1 MIVIDARP
9 LQNTPLTGVGL
20 VTQELIKRIKKP
32 NLTLFTSGLH
42 KPTFE
47 NKNHIHAPI
56 PNKLLTL
63 STLIT
68 NHPTIEQLIAQQHNE
83 PVDAVFLP
91 NCSITNL
98 KPKTP
103 LIITIHDL
111 SFLHINKTY
120 ALKNRWWH
128 HAVNIKKLAHRAQ
141 NIIAVSK
148 TTANDITETLNIPP
162 EKITVIY
169 PGIEK
174 QLSTLQLPQIPKKY
188 LLILSSIEPRKNLE
202 ILIKPLHDILRQP
215 KFHDVHIILL
225 GVLGFQGKKIL
236 QNFTQTLGTERFHYL
251 GYVTHEIKQALIT
264 NAYTTLYPSRFEGF
278 GLPPLE
284 GGIQGVPAIV
294 SRIPSIQET
303 LEDTAWYADPYRG
316 DEWYEAIKTMLEN
329 QNFHK
334 EMGEKIR
341 KQTEKFSWDTAIN
354 QYEKLL
360 QTYEHRY

>member
-32 NLTLFTSGLH
+32 TLTLFTSGIH
-42 KPTFE
+42 KPQFE
-47 NKNHIHAPI
+47 TKNHIHTSI

-63 STLIT
+63 ATLIT
-68 NHPTIEQLIAQQHNE
+68 KRPTIEQLIAQHNNE

-91 NCSITNL
+91 NCSIINT

-111 SFLHINKTY
+111 SFLHITKTY
-120 ALKNRWWH
+120 AIKNRWWH
-128 HAVNIKKLAHRAQ
+128 YAVNIKKLAHRAQ
-141 NIIAVSK
+141 NIIAVSQ
-148 TTANDITETLNIPP
+148 TTAKDIVETLGIPE
-162 EKITVIY
+162 EKITVIH

-174 QLSTLQLPQIPKKY
+174 QTSVLQLPQIPEKY

-202 ILIKPLHDILRQP
+202 ILIRPLRDLLQQP
-215 KFHDVHIILL
+215 KFSDVHVILL

-236 QNFTQTLGTERFHYL
+236 NHFTQELGTQRFHYL
-251 GYVTHEIKQALIT
+251 GYVQHDIKQALIAH
-264 NAYTTLYPSRFEGF
+264 AYATLYPSRFEGF

-294 SRIPSIQET
+294 SRIPSLQET
-303 LEDTAWYADPYRG
+303 LEETAWYADPYRS

-329 QNFHK
+329 QNLHR
-334 EMGEKIR
+334 EMSEKIK
-341 KQTEKFSWDTAIN
+341 KQAEKFSWDTTIT